1 MYLDGKHSH
10 DYAACDAIPFASA
23 EGERATHSHAF
34 RPTTTL
40 LPINQVIDH
49 AYITLLFPPSL
60 QLNHARRNR
69 RGKRLDI
76 FSFSIRLMD
85 IVVVFKF
92 AIYFSLFVYIY
103 IFNYSNVKASR
114 CYEEKKEKKSSIS
127 IWSSSRNFARRK
139 SSSSYSKEHPRN
151 GDTARRGE
159 SIEK

>member
-103 IFNYSNVKASR
+103 IYFQLLER
-114 CYEEKKEKKSSIS
+114 KSKPML
-127 IWSSSRNFARRK
+127 RRK
-139 SSSSYSKEHPRN
+139 E
-151 GDTARRGE
+151 GE
-159 SIEK
+159 KVVHLDLVVVEKFRA